1 MGKHDEQGKKSNKF
15 LIASLIIIAI
25 IIIGV
30 GILFGKDILKKE
42 SNEENTENIVEENID
57 KNTENVEN
65 TETTNEVT
73 VTSTE
78 EPNENELFGAYYK
91 KAEELSSK
99 PILSLNVFVENVSKL
114 KTHFEEIEDYRAQ
127 VAIEAKKEQENFDNA
142 RKSLASIK
150 LLTKQQ
156 SDELEHILN
165 K

>member
-1 MGKHDEQGKKSNKF
+1 VGSRTETAGIEIPPHILHRDMQLFDTSKQ
-15 LIASLIIIAI
+15 LIIIFLTLRTSDNLADTGEQHVHRPNRLAI
-25 IIIGV
+25 VVHFHI
-30 GILFGKDILKKE
+30 K
-42 SNEENTENIVEENID
+42 SN
-57 KNTENVEN
+57 
-65 TETTNEVT
+65 
-73 VTSTE
+73 
-78 EPNENELFGAYYK
+78 K

-150 LLTKQQ
+150 LLNKQQ
-156 SDELEHILN
+156 SDELELILS